1 MSNVSMW
8 PSKELSPRNSWKTLE
23 EEDDEEDEVEGSL
36 VPFMR
41 ETGPEGR
48 YTRVWNSL
56 PDRVT
61 SAPSVAVFRSR
72 LKTHLF
78 NISYP
83 SPLWLYSA
91 RAVTLSY
98 FGH

>member
-1 MSNVSMW
+1 MSDVSMRA
-8 PSKELSPRNSWKTLE
+8 SKELSPRNSWKTLE
-23 EEDDEEDEVEGSL
+23 EREEEEEVEGSL

-91 RAVTLSY
+91 LSDA
-98 FGH
+98 